1 MRQFSLAKRFLL
13 GSLVILIAGMT
24 GIGLWVTRQIEDGV
38 VHRSASTTAV
48 YVDSLIAGPC
58 RIWPRATHSPKDSA
72 QLDWLLTET
81 PLGQQVA
88 VFRVWDRQGRVVY
101 SSIPE
106 PIGERVPTDEDLTTA
121 LGGQVTAHIGRH
133 RGRSARL
140 GAAAGR
146 VARDLQPGAA
156 DAEPTR

>member
-1 MRQFSLAKRFLL
+1 MRQLSLAKRFLL

-48 YVDSLIAGPC
+48 YVDSLIAGSLQDL
-58 RIWPRATHSPKDSA
+58 ADGDALSADSAA
-72 QLDWLLTET
+72 QLDWLLTAT

-106 PIGERVPTDEDLTTA
+106 PIGGTSRDRRGSDDGVGRSGD
-121 LGGQVTAHIGRH
+121 GAHRRY
-133 RGRSARL
+133 RGRSAGF
-140 GAAAGR
+140 GAAAG
-146 VARDLQPGAA
+146 
-156 DAEPTR
+156 

>member
-1 MRQFSLAKRFLL
+1 MRQLSLAKRFLL

-48 YVDSLIAGPC
+48 YVDSLIAGSLQDL
-58 RIWPRATHSPKDSA
+58 ADGDALSADSAA
-72 QLDWLLTET
+72 QLDWLLTAT

-106 PIGERVPTDEDLTTA
+106 PIGEQVSADEDLTTA
-121 LGGQVTAHIGRH
+121 LAGQVTAHIGDIEGEVPASR
-133 RGRSARL
+133 
-140 GAAAGR
+140 AAAG
-146 VARDLQPGAA
+146 
-156 DAEPTR
+156 